1 MRATQHG
8 DIDSRALAVVG
19 VWDPFKLSQRDLL
32 EELRDTAATAGC
44 SSVAVLVDPAPGS
57 ISAVAQSYRTNGWP
71 VYDSVPVRIRLI
83 RDLGVDSVLCVRFS
97 TEDFKATAAAFL
109 DTVRLY
115 LPLCEL
121 WLGELQVLGPGPP
134 GSRAAIERY
143 ADLHGF
149 GLRILPRAPIDTY
162 DVRFLL
168 ASGQVRKAIA
178 QVGRP
183 PTWMRPQSTM
193 LQLAWRP
200 GPYHVHCL
208 EQPGSRAEGAPRIVR
223 LETHRRGPARL
234 VWPDRESRYLA
245 FVSGPADLSQS

>member
-8 DIDSRALAVVG
+8 DIDRRALAVVG

-149 GLRILPRAPIDTY
+149 GLRILPRAHRHLRCAVPSG
-162 DVRFLL
+162 VRT
-168 ASGQVRKAIA
+168 GA
-178 QVGRP
+178 QGNCLSRP
-183 PTWMRPQSTM
+183 TADMDAAAVHHVAARV
-193 LQLAWRP
+193 AP